1 MRQRLPY
8 RLELSAVSLGETLGT
23 GVGSVL
29 SQLFEHRVLRSDDF
43 RQDLSDTEQA
53 FVLVLIDRR
62 NLGNE
67 RQQLFRIDFP
77 RGERGIAIAV

>member
-1 MRQRLPY
+1 M
-8 RLELSAVSLGETLGT
+8 
-23 GVGSVL
+23 L
-29 SQLFEHRVLRSDDF
+29 SQPFEHRVLRSDDF